1 MELTEIEKQ
10 QEAEQY
16 HLKALFILHELQANK
31 QVYGS
36 NSALTGAKP
45 ANVSLALQ
53 YIDRSLDL
61 FPENGVYL
69 NLKAIL
75 LWEGKRQFLKP
86 VLYAIW
92 IR

>member
-36 NSALTGAKP
+36 NSALTGA
-45 ANVSLALQ
+45 
-53 YIDRSLDL
+53 DRKS
-61 FPENGVYL
+61 V
-69 NLKAIL
+69 
-75 LWEGKRQFLKP
+75 
-86 VLYAIW
+86 V
-92 IR
+92 